1 MVWKALLHSLV
12 PHHTRAE
19 RTVVVRNLRAQLV
32 ADLRALRRRF
42 QMIFQDPFASLDPR
56 WRVGDIIAE
65 PLRTF
70 GLATGAGAAH
80 EVDRLLDTVGLS
92 ARDAEKFPH

>member
-1 MVWKALLHSLV
+1 MTTMA
-12 PHHTRAE
+12 P
-19 RTVVVRNLRAQLV
+19 

-42 QMIFQDPFASLDPR
+42 QMIFQDPFASLNPR

-70 GLATGAGAAH
+70 GLATGEEAAR
-80 EVDRLLDTVGLS
+80 EVGRLLDTVGLS
-92 ARDAEKFPH
+92 ARRCRKVPA